1 MGDIDGAKEQKKA
14 KVPKAI
20 ISVPKIAMQMI
31 ALAGWTF
38 VVDTEIMENAPAEIN
53 QKIFGGNH
61 TPPCR
66 HYLHTLGTSSYK
78 VPNTLSFIHLIENFF
93 GNPQDPNI
101 IDRAHFRVV
110 YNGS

>member
-1 MGDIDGAKEQKKA
+1 MGDIDGAKEQETVKISKA
-14 KVPKAI
+14 TIPVT
-20 ISVPKIAMQMI
+20 KIAENVN
-31 ALAGWTF
+31 ALAGWSF
-38 VVDTEIMENAPAEIN
+38 LVDTEVMEDAPAEIIS
-53 QKIFGGNH
+53 KIFGGNH